1 MGLDISNKVI
11 NKDNI
16 SCDET
21 FLVTLGLSA
30 SPDIQSNP
38 TDIVLILDR
47 SRSMSGEPL
56 EEVKIGA
63 KIFIDII
70 EESTDGVKDGIIGNG
85 SHIGIVSFSTTATQD
100 SPLTTSVSDLKD
112 SVDSLVAGGNTNHS
126 DAFQKAIELF
136 NPLSTNDKVIVMF
149 TDGETTVGPNPSID
163 AALARSLGI
172 TIYCIG
178 LIGSSGIDID
188 ALNDWATDPDNT
200 HVSIAPQPSDLE
212 ELFKDLA
219 TNISNPGATDIVIDE
234 VLNPQF
240 NIINIFTPTKG
251 IATLLNDTTLKWT
264 VDELGKTSNE
274 GASLVFEV
282 KHVGTMSGTKKVN
295 ESITYTDTEGNIAN
309 FDDPEIYV
317 DCEEVIVVDP
327 CPTPQNIEFKGCQDY
342 LAYDLGDYVLDDL
355 GRILELSL
363 TIKNVCPNKKVAVA
377 VMLNEIDDYGVEHK
391 KAIKIISIP
400 AHTNNKCKDIKLT
413 NIKLVLPEEDNN
425 MCETKKFVARALV
438 NYIDNNPIC

>member
-11 NKDNI
+11 NKDSI

-21 FLVTLGLSA
+21 FLITLGLSA

-47 SRSMSGEPL
+47 SRSMTGEPL

-63 KIFIDII
+63 NTFIDII

-112 SVDSLVAGGNTNHS
+112 AVNSLVAGGNTNHS

-149 TDGETTVGPNPSID
+149 TDGETTVGPDPSID

-178 LIGSSGIDID
+178 LIGSTGIDID

-234 VLNPQF
+234 VLNPDF
-240 NIINIFTPTKG
+240 NIVNISTPNIGT
-251 IATLLNDTTLKWT
+251 ATLINDTTLKWT
-264 VDELGKTSNE
+264 IDELGKTSNE

-282 KHVGTMSGTKKVN
+282 KHVGTTSGVKKVN
-295 ESITYTDTEGNIAN
+295 ESITYTDTEGNVAN

-317 DCEEVIVVDP
+317 DCEEDIVVDP
-327 CPTPQNIEFKGCQDY
+327 CPEPQEIEFEGCQDY
-342 LAYDLGDYVLDDL
+342 LAYDLGDYVIDNV

-377 VMLNEIDDYGVEHK
+377 ILLNEIDDYGVEHK

-425 MCETKKFVARALV
+425 MCGRKKFAARALI

>member
-178 LIGSSGIDID
+178 LIGSSGIDVD

-264 VDELGKTSNE
+264 IDELGKTSNE

-327 CPTPQNIEFKGCQDY
+327 CPTPQDIEFKGCQDY

-377 VMLNEIDDYGVEHK
+377 VMLNEIDDYGAEHK

>member
-178 LIGSSGIDID
+178 LIGSSGIDVD

-251 IATLLNDTTLKWT
+251 IATLVNDTTLKWT
-264 VDELGKTSNE
+264 IDELGKTSNE

-327 CPTPQNIEFKGCQDY
+327 CPTPQDIEFKGCQDY

>member
-264 VDELGKTSNE
+264 IDELGKTSNE

-327 CPTPQNIEFKGCQDY
+327 CPTPQNIKFKGCQDY

>member
-11 NKDNI
+11 NKDSI

-21 FLVTLGLSA
+21 FLITLGLSA

-47 SRSMSGEPL
+47 SRSMTGEPL

-63 KIFIDII
+63 NTFIDII

-112 SVDSLVAGGNTNHS
+112 AVNSLVAGGNTNHS

-149 TDGETTVGPNPSID
+149 TDGETTVGPDPSID

-178 LIGSSGIDID
+178 LIGSTGIDID

-219 TNISNPGATDIVIDE
+219 TNISKPGATDIVIDE
-234 VLNPQF
+234 VLNPDF
-240 NIINIFTPTKG
+240 NIVSISTPNIGTA
-251 IATLLNDTTLKWT
+251 ILINDTTLKWT
-264 VDELGKTSNE
+264 IDELGKTSNE

-282 KHVGTMSGTKKVN
+282 KHVGTTSGVKKVN
-295 ESITYTDTEGNIAN
+295 ESITYTDTEGNVAT

-317 DCEEVIVVDP
+317 DCEEDIVVDP
-327 CPTPQNIEFKGCQDY
+327 CPEPQEIEFEGCQDY
-342 LAYDLGDYVLDDL
+342 LAYDLGDYVIDNV

-377 VMLNEIDDYGVEHK
+377 ILLNEIDRYGVEHK

-400 AHTNNKCKDIKLT
+400 AHTNSRCKDIKLT

-425 MCETKKFVARALV
+425 MCGTKKFAVRALI

>member
-178 LIGSSGIDID
+178 LIGSSGIDVD

-264 VDELGKTSNE
+264 IDELGKTSNE

-327 CPTPQNIEFKGCQDY
+327 CPTPQDIEFKGCQDY